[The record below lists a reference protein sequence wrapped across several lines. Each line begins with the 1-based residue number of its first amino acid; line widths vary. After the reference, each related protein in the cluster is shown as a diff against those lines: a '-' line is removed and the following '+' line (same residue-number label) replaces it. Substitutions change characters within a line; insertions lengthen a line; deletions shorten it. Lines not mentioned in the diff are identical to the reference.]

1 MFTDLQADFRR
12 RDGRTDGRTDGPTDQ
27 QTDRQ
32 TDRHASLTLLVSKTD

>member
-32 TDRHASLTLLVSKTD
+32 TDRHASLTLLVSKTG